1 MRDFLKIIMVLKVYI
16 SKSKEAKILDKDVAN
31 LLNMSQS
38 RFATLKKRNTI
49 PYENVLLFCKEKDV
63 SCCEVFFD

>member
-1 MRDFLKIIMVLKVYI
+1 MRDFLSIIDVLKVYV
-16 SKSKEAKILDKDVAN
+16 SKNKVTKVLDKDVAK

-49 PYENVLLFCKEKDV
+49 PYENVLLFCKEKEQ
-63 SCCEVFFD
+63 CCLEVMFD